1 MPESTHDVSQLTA
14 LILAA
19 GKGTR
24 MKSALPKVLHRI
36 AGEPLIGHVLAT
48 VERLGISRTVA
59 IVGHGAEQ
67 VRAALSEA
75 VQTVEQRE
83 QLGTAHAV
91 LQAESALAGFTGE
104 VVILSGDVPLLSPET
119 LLAMLDTHRKAG
131 AALTALTFKP
141 QDPSRYGRIVRD
153 AAGHLSRIVEYK
165 DATEAER
172 EIGEVN
178 AGVYLADWPQLLAA
192 LKGIGNDNAQGEYYL
207 PDAVTALNAKGL
219 VVAAYATDDEIEVAG
234 VNTRLELVA
243 LGEAYQ
249 ERAAR
254 QWLEAGVTIESPR
267 TTWIGPRVSLGEDT
281 VVESGVQLYG
291 RTRVGSGCRI
301 GAHSQLI
308 DAVLGDDV
316 TILQSYL
323 SESAV
328 GDGTI
333 VGPFA
338 HLRNG
343 AEIGTNCRI
352 GNFVEVKGS
361 VFGDGAKASHLAY
374 IGDASVGAKANIGA
388 GTITCNY
395 DGERKHRTTI
405 GEGSFVG
412 SNNTLVA
419 PVTIGAGAYTAAGS
433 TITQDVPDGALAFGR
448 ARQAVK
454 LGWAMQRKGI
464 KQ

>member
-1 MPESTHDVSQLTA
+1 MPETSHDVSQLTA

-36 AGEPLIGHVLAT
+36 AGEPLIGHVLST
-48 VERLGISRTVA
+48 VERLGVARTVV
-59 IVGHGAEQ
+59 IVGHGADA
-67 VRAALSEA
+67 VRAALPDA
-75 VQTVEQRE
+75 VQTAEQRE

-91 LQAESALAGFTGE
+91 LQASPALAGFSGE

-119 LLAMLDTHRKAG
+119 LHAMLSTHREAG
-131 AALTALTFKP
+131 AALTVLTFRP
-141 QDPSRYGRIVRD
+141 EDPSRYGRIVRD
-153 AAGHLSRIVEYK
+153 SEGHLSRIVEYK
-165 DATEAER
+165 DATDAER
-172 EIGEVN
+172 AIGEVN
-178 AGVYLADWPQLLAA
+178 AGVYLASWPQLVSA
-192 LKGIGNDNAQGEYYL
+192 LEGIGNDNAQGEYYL

-219 VVAAYATDDEIEVAG
+219 VVAAHATDDPIEVAG

-243 LGEAYQ
+243 LAQAYQ

-254 QWLEAGVTIESPR
+254 YWLEAGVTIESPH
-267 TTWIGPRVSLGEDT
+267 TTWIGPRVTLGEDT
-281 VVESGVQLYG
+281 VVEAGVQLHG
-291 RTRVGSGCRI
+291 RTRVGSGCLV

-308 DAVLGDDV
+308 DAQVGDEV

-323 SESAV
+323 SESMV
-328 GDGTI
+328 GDRTI

-343 AEIGTNCRI
+343 AEIGSRCRI

-361 VFGDGAKASHLAY
+361 VFGDGAKASHLSY
-374 IGDASVGAKANIGA
+374 IGDATVGAKANIGA

-395 DGERKHRTTI
+395 DGERKHRTEI
-405 GEGSFVG
+405 GSGSFVG

-419 PVTIGAGAYTAAGS
+419 PLKIGADAYTAAGS